1 MKRRVV
7 ITGLGAVTPLGIG
20 IEKYWDGLVSGVCG
34 INRISRYDVS
44 SFPTKIAAEV
54 KGFDPGQYYE
64 QDKSAHEYDLRLQ
77 YTLAAAEMA
86 IGNSGLP
93 LKSDD
98 WINTGVYL
106 GAGEGTANFDE
117 FTDMA
122 CASGNGDSAVDMK
135 EFLQQAMHRHDATAR
150 LLKES
155 NMPAAFIAMRY
166 GAMGPISNCLTACAA
181 SSQAIG
187 EAFRVIQR
195 GDADLMISGGAHAMT
210 GPLDLIGFSQLSALS
225 QNNDD
230 PSSACRPFDAKRD
243 GFVLGEGAGILV
255 LEELSHAI
263 RRKARIYAEL
273 IGYGQSNDAYRVTD
287 MHPEGRGA
295 IRAITEALNEAR
307 VAPESINYINAHGTS
322 TVEND
327 KNETMAIKQAF
338 GDYAYRL
345 NISSTKSMTGHL
357 IAAAGAAELIATTL
371 ALQSDVIPPTINY
384 TNPDPNCDLDYVP
397 NEARERRIK
406 AAISNSFG
414 FGGQNVS
421 LVVARPEF

>member
-1 MKRRVV
+1 MKRRVA
-7 ITGLGAVTPLGIG
+7 ITGLGAVTPVGIG
-20 IEKYWDGLVSGVCG
+20 IENYWEGLVNGVCG
-34 INRISRYDVS
+34 INTISRFDVS

-54 KGFDPGQYYE
+54 KDFDAGQYYE
-64 QDKSAHEYDLRLQ
+64 QDAGAHEYDRRLQ

-86 IGNSGLP
+86 VGNSGLS
-93 LKSDD
+93 LKGDD

-106 GAGEGTANFDE
+106 GAGEGTANFSE

-122 CASGNGDSAVDMK
+122 CAAGNGDSAVAMN
-135 EFLQQAMHRHDATAR
+135 EFLNQALLKHDALAS

-155 NMPAAFIAMRY
+155 NMPAAFVAMRY
-166 GAMGPISNCLTACAA
+166 GAMGPVSNCLTACAA

-195 GDADLMISGGAHAMT
+195 GDADLMITGGAHAMT

-225 QNNDD
+225 QNNND
-230 PSSACRPFDAKRD
+230 PSAACRPFDAKRD
-243 GFVLGEGAGILV
+243 GFVLGEGAGILI

-287 MHPEGRGA
+287 MHPEARGA
-295 IRAITEALNEAR
+295 IRAITEAMNEAR
-307 VAPESINYINAHGTS
+307 IAPESINYINAHGTS

-327 KNETMAIKQAF
+327 KNETLAIKQAF

-371 ALQSDVIPPTINY
+371 ALQTDLIPPTINY
-384 TNPDPNCDLDYVP
+384 ANPDPNCDLDYVP

>member
-7 ITGLGAVTPLGIG
+7 ITGLGAVTPVGIG
-20 IEKYWDGLVSGVCG
+20 IQNYWDGLVNGVCG
-34 INRISRYDVS
+34 IDRISRFDVS

-54 KGFDPGQYYE
+54 KSFDPGQYYE
-64 QDKSAHEYDLRLQ
+64 QDPDAHEYDRRLQ

-86 IGNSGLP
+86 IGDSGLS
-93 LKSDD
+93 LKGDD
-98 WINTGVYL
+98 WVNTGVYL
-106 GAGEGTANFDE
+106 GAGEGTANFSE

-122 CASGNGDSAVDMK
+122 CRSGNGDPAVDIN
-135 EFLQQAMHRHDATAR
+135 EFLNQAMQRHDPLAS

-166 GAMGPISNCLTACAA
+166 GAMGPVSNCLTACAA

-187 EAFRVIQR
+187 EAFRVIKR

-225 QNNDD
+225 QNNND
-230 PSSACRPFDAKRD
+230 PASACRPFDAKRD
-243 GFVLGEGAGILV
+243 GFVLGEGAGILI

-263 RRKARIYAEL
+263 RRKTRIYAEL

-287 MHPEGRGA
+287 MHPEARGA

-307 VAPESINYINAHGTS
+307 IAPESINYINAHGTS

-371 ALQSDVIPPTINY
+371 ALQTDLIPPTINY
-384 TNPDPNCDLDYVP
+384 LNPDPYCDLDYVP
-397 NEARERRIK
+397 NEAREKRIK

>member
-7 ITGLGAVTPLGIG
+7 ITGLGAVTPIGIG
-20 IEKYWDGLVSGVCG
+20 VDKYWEGLVNGTCG
-34 INRISRYDVS
+34 ISTISRYDVS
-44 SFPTKIAAEV
+44 SFATKIAAEV
-54 KGFDPGQYYE
+54 KNFNLGDYSETNAETSQL
-64 QDKSAHEYDLRLQ
+64 DRRIQ
-77 YTLAAAEMA
+77 YTMAAAEMA
-86 IGNSGLP
+86 IENSGLA
-93 LKSDD
+93 LKGDH
-98 WINTGVYL
+98 WIDTGVYL
-106 GAGEGTANFDE
+106 GAGEGTANLDE
-117 FTDMA
+117 FADMA
-122 CASGNGDSAVDMK
+122 CRSGNGDPTVDLPK
-135 EFLQQAMHRHDATAR
+135 FVLNTLDIYDGAAAF
-150 LLKES
+150 LKES

-166 GAMGPISNCLTACAA
+166 GAMGPVSNCLTACAA

-187 EAFRVIQR
+187 EAYRVIQR
-195 GDADLMISGGAHAMT
+195 GDADVMITGGAHAMT

-225 QNNDD
+225 QNNQD
-230 PSSACRPFDAKRD
+230 PSTACRPFDAKRD
-243 GFVLGEGAGILV
+243 GFVLGEGAGIIV
-255 LEELSHAI
+255 AEELSHAI
-263 RRKARIYAEL
+263 RRKARIYAEI

-287 MHPEGRGA
+287 MHPEARGA
-295 IRAITEALNEAR
+295 IRAITAALDEAR

-327 KNETMAIKQAF
+327 KNETMAIKAAF

-384 TNPDPNCDLDYVP
+384 CNPDPNCDLDYVP
-397 NEARERRIK
+397 NEARERRIR